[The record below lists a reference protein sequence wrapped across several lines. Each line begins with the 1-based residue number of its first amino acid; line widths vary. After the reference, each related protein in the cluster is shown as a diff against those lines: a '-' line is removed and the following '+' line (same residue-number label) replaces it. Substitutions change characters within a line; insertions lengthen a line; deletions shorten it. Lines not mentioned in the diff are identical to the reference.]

1 MRRARVAASSLRA
14 LRRYRLRSAFM
25 MLGSLVGVAALT
37 VVLAAGSGAERKVVE
52 TLRQIFGASSITV
65 YAGGGLFRGGPRT
78 ESRRLTIDDIE
89 AVAREVPAI
98 VAWDPVQVSSVELR
112 HGERTRTVRLEG
124 HSERAERVWDRG
136 VSRGEYFDAAA
147 VAGSARVALVGETV
161 ARELFAGEDPLAAEV
176 RIGPVPFRV
185 VGVLE
190 AWGTDAHG
198 LDRDDEV
205 IVPITTAM
213 RRVLNVDT
221 IRLAR
226 LAVDD
231 PGRIETAV
239 GGVNAVLRDRH
250 AIAAGQPDDF
260 TVMTSL
266 DARRIVARARRV
278 FFVYLPLAAAVSFLV
293 GGVVAATLMLASVSE
308 RVGEIGL
315 RRAVGARPADVS
327 AQFLLETAMTN
338 LAGGSIG
345 LLVGIAIARFLA
357 ARLGVPGTVSAGTVA
372 LGLVLAALTGLLAG
386 VVPARRAARL
396 PPAEALR

>member
-98 VAWDPVQVSSVELR
+98 EAWDPVQVSSVELR

-161 ARELFAGEDPLAAEV
+161 ARELFAGVDPLAAEV